1 MQTTY
6 MLRETPDRI
15 LLLRLMS
22 KVLVRSSPV
31 LFAQLQLSTSL
42 YTPKGVYKVYE
53 SSRD

>member
-1 MQTTY
+1 

-42 YTPKGVYKVYE
+42 YTPRGVYKVYE